1 MDAGWKFHLGDIAA
15 PIANTHLAAYMAN
28 KAGWS
33 GGAARRNYDDSDWR
47 PLDLP
52 HDWSV
57 EGQFDRQNHVD
68 AGFLPRGIAWY
79 RRHFRLEESDRGQ
92 YVAIQ
97 FDGIATHCTV
107 YVNGHLLARN
117 FCGYTPFTVDMSDIA
132 SFGDQ
137 LNVVAV
143 RVDATHM
150 EGWWYEGAGIY
161 RHVWLIKTCR
171 LRFAPYGLFVQ
182 PKKIDGETWVTQIE
196 STLVNDSDDD
206 QQCWLDS
213 TIYDPAGN
221 IAGQASADVRLAPRS
236 STRVIQSITVD
247 SPLLWSL
254 SNPQLFRCNMQLRD
268 SQQLLDAFST
278 RFGYRTVRFDPD
290 HGFFLND
297 QPIKLKGTCNHQDHA
312 GVGVAVP
319 DTIHRFRIRRLL
331 EMGTNAYRCAHHPP
345 APELLDACDEL
356 GMLVM
361 DENRNFGSSPEHLEQ
376 LKTMVLRDR
385 NHPSVILWSICN
397 EETIQGTSVG
407 ANIARTMQSFVHQLD
422 PSRRVTAAVSGG
434 ILNDD
439 CIADS
444 IEVLGINYQL
454 STYEPY
460 HAKHSRTP
468 LLASETHCALT
479 TRGIYH
485 TDPDQHVF
493 DSYDEQKAFW
503 GTTAREAW
511 SAISAQPFVAGLFA
525 WTGFDYRGEPSPHH
539 WPSVNSHWGILDMCG
554 FPKDSFHLH
563 KAFFTSEPF
572 VHLFPHWNWPGK
584 EGQSIRVM
592 ACTNCAVVE
601 LFLNGQSLGKKDV
614 DPIEMVQW
622 MVPYA
627 PGVLRAVASNGEF
640 ALVQATI
647 QTTAEPIAVGLEL
660 DPAAQPEAIL
670 ADGQCA
676 LPVTAFATDS
686 EGHRVPT
693 ADDFITFS
701 ITGPAS
707 ILGVGN
713 GDPNCHEPDKGS
725 ARSLF
730 QSLAQVII
738 RTTAEAGIFTLH
750 ASAPGLRPASLELQS
765 LPAQSLKIVPSAQP
779 RYFLEGW
786 RMSPIV
792 PDRPDPH
799 QTIAEQDM
807 NTWESI
813 NPANGPQKQWQQS
826 QGYALYR
833 TTVKLPQSMQTLG
846 GRIVFEQ
853 IIGSVQF
860 YIGRDLIASSQS
872 PIPGSTELIVPASS
886 EKLVITVLIYSDAF
900 PAGLA
905 GAVELLGSD

>member
-1 MDAGWKFHLGDIAA
+1 
-15 PIANTHLAAYMAN
+15 
-28 KAGWS
+28 
-33 GGAARRNYDDSDWR
+33 
-47 PLDLP
+47 
-52 HDWSV
+52 
-57 EGQFDRQNHVD
+57 
-68 AGFLPRGIAWY
+68 
-79 RRHFRLEESDRGQ
+79 
-92 YVAIQ
+92 
-97 FDGIATHCTV
+97 
-107 YVNGHLLARN
+107 
-117 FCGYTPFTVDMSDIA
+117 
-132 SFGDQ
+132 
-137 LNVVAV
+137 
-143 RVDATHM
+143 
-150 EGWWYEGAGIY
+150 
-161 RHVWLIKTCR
+161 
-171 LRFAPYGLFVQ
+171 
-182 PKKIDGETWVTQIE
+182 
-196 STLVNDSDDD
+196 
-206 QQCWLDS
+206 
-213 TIYDPAGN
+213 
-221 IAGQASADVRLAPRS
+221 
-236 STRVIQSITVD
+236 
-247 SPLLWSL
+247 
-254 SNPQLFRCNMQLRD
+254 
-268 SQQLLDAFST
+268 
-278 RFGYRTVRFDPD
+278 
-290 HGFFLND
+290 
-297 QPIKLKGTCNHQDHA
+297 
-312 GVGVAVP
+312 
-319 DTIHRFRIRRLL
+319 
-331 EMGTNAYRCAHHPP
+331 
-345 APELLDACDEL
+345 
-356 GMLVM
+356 
-361 DENRNFGSSPEHLEQ
+361 
-376 LKTMVLRDR
+376 
-385 NHPSVILWSICN
+385 
-397 EETIQGTSVG
+397 
-407 ANIARTMQSFVHQLD
+407 
-422 PSRRVTAAVSGG
+422 
-434 ILNDD
+434 
-439 CIADS
+439 
-444 IEVLGINYQL
+444 
-454 STYEPY
+454 
-460 HAKHSRTP
+460 
-468 LLASETHCALT
+468 
-479 TRGIYH
+479 
-485 TDPDQHVF
+485 
-493 DSYDEQKAFW
+493 
-503 GTTAREAW
+503 
-511 SAISAQPFVAGLFA
+511 
-525 WTGFDYRGEPSPHH
+525 
-539 WPSVNSHWGILDMCG
+539 MCG

-886 EKLVITVLIYSDAF
+886 EKLVIYSDAF